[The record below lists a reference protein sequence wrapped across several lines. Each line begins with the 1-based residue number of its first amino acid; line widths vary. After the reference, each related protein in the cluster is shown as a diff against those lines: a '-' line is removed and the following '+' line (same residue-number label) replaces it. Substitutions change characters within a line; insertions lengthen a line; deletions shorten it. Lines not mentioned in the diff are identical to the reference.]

1 MHVRAGVQLFHLL
14 QGRPLPGDTNEDDYD
29 NVNNVNNVYNHDI
42 ADNVGNVDIF
52 YNAINVTRKIPKSIQ
67 FRNRRG
73 AFVVF

>member
-1 MHVRAGVQLFHLL
+1 MTPF
-14 QGRPLPGDTNEDDYD
+14 GDTNEDDYD
-29 NVNNVNNVYNHDI
+29 NVNNVNNVDIEDDNVYNHDI

>member
-1 MHVRAGVQLFHLL
+1 MTPF
-14 QGRPLPGDTNEDDYD
+14 GDTNEDDYD
-29 NVNNVNNVYNHDI
+29 NVNVDIEDDNVYNHDI
-42 ADNVGNVDIF
+42 ADNGGNVDIF